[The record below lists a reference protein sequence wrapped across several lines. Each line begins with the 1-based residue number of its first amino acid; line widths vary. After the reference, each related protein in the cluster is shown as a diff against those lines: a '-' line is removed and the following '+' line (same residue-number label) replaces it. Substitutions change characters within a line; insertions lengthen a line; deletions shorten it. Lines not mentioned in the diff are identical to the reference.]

1 MPLASTMLRYAPL
14 QSRKPMTASFATR
27 LRSGFSSDYQ
37 YGVAILVFAAVCW
50 SSTGLF
56 IRLIPADAWTQ
67 LFWRGFF
74 GGMTALVYVI
84 LRDGRGT
91 LSTFGAFGWR
101 GWIFTLCNTAAMLG
115 FITSMKLTTVAHVTI
130 IYATMPLVAALL
142 SWIVLKEV
150 PRVSSIVASLLAGA
164 GVILTVVAGAGEG
177 ALAGDAIAMFM
188 TLATVMALVVQRGGH
203 TEIEPI
209 ASAAAAG
216 FLCALASAPFSHPFD
231 ISAYELAMLVL
242 FGMVNTGFGFMLF
255 FFGAKF
261 VPATVAGLI
270 GALDAPLAPF
280 WVWLV
285 LGETPIVTTLIGGA
299 IVIAVVAGHI
309 IWTMRSDRSV
319 PTLH

>member
-1 MPLASTMLRYAPL
+1 
-14 QSRKPMTASFATR
+14 MTASFATR
-27 LRSGFSSDYQ
+27 LRSGFTSDYQ

-74 GGMTALVYVI
+74 GGMTALIYVV
-84 LRDGRGT
+84 LRDGRRT
-91 LSTFGAFGWR
+91 LATFRAFGWR
-101 GWIFTLCNTAAMLG
+101 GWTFTVCNTAAMLA

-130 IYATMPLVAALL
+130 IYATMPLVAGLL
-142 SWIVLKEV
+142 SWVVLKEV
-150 PRVSSIVASLLAGA
+150 PRLASIVASLVAGA
-164 GVILTVVAGAGEG
+164 GVILTVAAGAGEG
-177 ALAGDAIAMFM
+177 ALAGDLIAMLM
-188 TLATVMALVVQRGGH
+188 TLATVAALVVQRGGH
-203 TEIEPI
+203 AAIEPI

-216 FLCALASAPFSHPFD
+216 FLCSLASAPLSHPFD

-255 FFGAKF
+255 FVGAKF

-285 LGETPIVTTLIGGA
+285 IGETPVLTTLIGGA
-299 IVIAVVAGHI
+299 MVIAAVFGHI
-309 IWTMRSDRSV
+309 LWMMRTERTV
-319 PTLH
+319 PSQP

>member
-1 MPLASTMLRYAPL
+1 MLL
-14 QSRKPMTASFATR
+14 EQLRKVAKSMTASLAAR
-27 LRSGFSSDYQ
+27 LRSGFASDYQ
-37 YGVAILVFAAVCW
+37 YGVAILIFSATCW

-74 GGMTALVYVI
+74 GGLTALVFVI
-84 LRDGRGT
+84 LRDRQR
-91 LSTFGAFGWR
+91 TFATFRAFGWR
-101 GWIFTLCNTAAMLG
+101 GWLFTVCNTLSMLG

-150 PRVSSIVASLLAGA
+150 PSLSSVVASLFAGA

-177 ALAGDAIAMFM
+177 AVSGDVIAMLM
-188 TLATVMALVVQRGGH
+188 TLATVSALVVQRGGGAA
-203 TEIEPI
+203 IEPI

-216 FLCALASAPFSHPFD
+216 FLCTLASAPFCDPFD
-231 ISAYELAMLVL
+231 ISAYDLAMLIL

-255 FFGAKF
+255 FVGAKF

-285 LGETPIVTTLIGGA
+285 IGETPVLTTLIGGA
-299 IVIAVVAGHI
+299 IVIAAVSGHI
-309 IWTMRSDRSV
+309 MWTMRSDTAV
-319 PTLH
+319 PSLH

>member
-1 MPLASTMLRYAPL
+1 MLQCSL
-14 QSRKPMTASFATR
+14 RKVAKSMTASLTTR

-37 YGVAILVFAAVCW
+37 YGVAILVFSAVCW

-56 IRLIPADAWTQ
+56 IRVIPADAWTQ

-74 GGMTALVYVI
+74 GGLTALVYVV
-84 LRDGRGT
+84 LRDGRQT
-91 LSTFGAFGWR
+91 LSTFRAFGWR

-130 IYATMPLVAALL
+130 IYATMPLVAALM

-150 PRVSSIVASLLAGA
+150 PRISSIVASLVAGS

-177 ALAGDAIAMFM
+177 ALAGDFIAMLM
-188 TLATVMALVVQRGGH
+188 TLATVTALVVQRGGH
-203 TEIEPI
+203 GRTVIEPI

-216 FLCALASAPFSHPFD
+216 FLCTLASAPFCNPFD
-231 ISAYELAMLVL
+231 ISTYELAMLVL
-242 FGMVNTGFGFMLF
+242 FGMVNTGFGFMVF
-255 FFGAKF
+255 FVGAKY

-285 LGETPIVTTLIGGA
+285 IGETPVATTVIGGA
-299 IVIAVVAGHI
+299 IVIAAVAGHI
-309 IWTMRSDRSV
+309 VWTMRSDKSL
-319 PTLH
+319 PSPH

>member
-1 MPLASTMLRYAPL
+1 
-14 QSRKPMTASFATR
+14 MTASFATR

-37 YGVAILVFAAVCW
+37 YGVAILVFSAVCW

-74 GGMTALVYVI
+74 GGLTALVYVI
-84 LRDGRGT
+84 LRDGRRT
-91 LSTFGAFGWR
+91 LSTFRAFGWR

-115 FITSMKLTTVAHVTI
+115 FISAMKLTTVAHVTI
-130 IYATMPLVAALL
+130 IYATMPLVAALM

-150 PRVSSIVASLLAGA
+150 PRISSIVASLVAGT

-177 ALAGDAIAMFM
+177 ALSGDLIAMLM
-188 TLATVMALVVQRGGH
+188 TLATVAALVVQRGGR
-203 TEIEPI
+203 TSIEPI
-209 ASAAAAG
+209 ASASAAG
-216 FLCALASAPFSHPFD
+216 FLCTLASAPFCNPFD
-231 ISAYELAMLVL
+231 ISSYELGMLVL
-242 FGMVNTGFGFMLF
+242 FGMVNTGFGFMVF
-255 FFGAKF
+255 FVGAKY

-285 LGETPIVTTLIGGA
+285 IGETPVVTTLIGGA
-299 IVIAVVAGHI
+299 IVITAVFGHI
-309 IWTMRSDRSV
+309 LWTMRSEKTS
-319 PTLH
+319 PSLH